1 MKEGYE
7 FIKWEGTYTDEHQKI
22 KVTMPANE
30 IKLKAFTA
38 KIREQPLPKTGEDKI
53 QKMIVIVT
61 IGMIMVVSVLAI
73 KIKKIEK
80 K

>member
-1 MKEGYE
+1 
-7 FIKWEGTYTDEHQKI
+7 
-22 KVTMPANE
+22 MPANE

-53 QKMIVIVT
+53 QKMIVIIT
-61 IGMIMVVSVLAI
+61 IGMIIVVSVLAI
-73 KIKKIEK
+73 KIKKIDK